1 MKRARSG
8 KVGAKPAGGTAV
20 GAARFGREYYRRFYR
35 DGRTSVASRA
45 EMARRAEFIAAYT
58 RHIDC
63 PVASILDAG
72 CGLGLMREPL
82 LRALPGAAWVG
93 LEYSEYLCRRY
104 GWTQGSLA
112 DWRARQPFDLVV
124 CYDVLQYL
132 DDAAASK
139 AMANLAQL
147 CRGVLY
153 FTALT
158 RRDWRENADQSR
170 TDREVAMRSGR
181 WYRERLVRNFRQV
194 GAGLWL
200 RRGSPLVTWELETAG

>member
-1 MKRARSG
+1 VKKPG
-8 KVGAKPAGGTAV
+8 GDGA
-20 GAARFGREYYRRFYR
+20 GAARFGRDYYRRFYR

-45 EMARRAEFIAAYT
+45 EMARRAQFIAAYT

-63 PVASILDAG
+63 PVASVLDAG

-82 LRALPGAAWVG
+82 LRALPGATYVG

-104 GWTQGSLA
+104 GWVQGSLA
-112 DWRARQPFDLVV
+112 EWRPRQPFDLVV

-132 DDAAASK
+132 DDAAAAK
-139 AMANLAQL
+139 AMANFARL

-153 FTALT
+153 FSALT

-170 TDREVAMRSGR
+170 TDREVTMRSAD
-181 WYRERLVRNFRQV
+181 WYRRRLARNFRQV
-194 GAGLWL
+194 GAGFWL
-200 RRGSPLVTWELETAG
+200 RRGPPLVTWELETAG